1 MEILWHAVRYRLS
14 VTATAAAFVLSRQT
28 VLNWRRVL
36 YRRDLRLLPRLN
48 TLPELVA
55 ELVVRLKCEWPRW
68 GTRRIAGQLARL
80 GVKASRSSVQRI
92 LRRPIPPR
100 PKESL
105 ITPRARVLLSKRPDH
120 IWMMD
125 FTKVG
130 GLLQPLWIGA
140 VLDAFSRK
148 VLAIGMVRGGPSA
161 RLATRLLQR
170 AFARYAAPTWLV
182 TDQDTALRNAVVNGV
197 LRNHGT
203 RRRYGAV
210 GRKGSIAIIER
221 LWRSLKTEYVRHL
234 FLYRTSGALE
244 TRLRRWVRWHN
255 AERPH
260 QGLGQRTP
268 DDVYRNRPPRA
279 TRDIVGGTLHVRFLD
294 GDHRL
299 PILRLRRAG

>member
-1 MEILWHAVRYRLS
+1 MEILWHAVRYGFS
-14 VTATAAAFVLSRQT
+14 VTATALAFCLSRQT
-28 VLNWRRVL
+28 VLNWRRVH
-36 YRRDLRLLPRLN
+36 YRRDPRLLPRLN

-55 ELVVRLKCEWPRW
+55 ELVVRLKREWPRW
-68 GTRRIAGQLARL
+68 GTRRISGQLARL

-100 PKESL
+100 SKGSL

-120 IWMMD
+120 ILMMD
-125 FTKVG
+125 FTRVG
-130 GLLQPLWIGA
+130 GVFQSLWIGA

-161 RLATRLLQR
+161 RFATRLLQR

-182 TDQDTALRNAVVNGV
+182 TDQDTALRNAVVNGL

-221 LWRSLKTEYVRHL
+221 
-234 FLYRTSGALE
+234 SGA
-244 TRLRRWVRWHN
+244 
-255 AERPH
+255 A
-260 QGLGQRTP
+260 
-268 DDVYRNRPPRA
+268 
-279 TRDIVGGTLHVRFLD
+279 
-294 GDHRL
+294 
-299 PILRLRRAG
+299 